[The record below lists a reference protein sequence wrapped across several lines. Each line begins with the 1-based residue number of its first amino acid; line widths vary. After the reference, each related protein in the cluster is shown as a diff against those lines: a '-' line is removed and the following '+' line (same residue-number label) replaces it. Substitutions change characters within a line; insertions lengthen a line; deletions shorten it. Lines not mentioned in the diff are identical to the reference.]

1 MAGGS
6 GASVRELLERE
17 QALATLDR
25 WLGDVRSSAAG
36 RVGFIAGEAGVGK
49 TALVQEYCDQA
60 VPVRALWGR
69 CDPLATPAPLGP
81 IVEIADALGG
91 QARSLVAGGALPY
104 EVARALLGD
113 LALDRPAIIVL
124 EDLHWADEGTLDAL
138 AYMARRIGQAPA
150 LVIGTFRDDELDAAH
165 PLRATLG
172 LLAGAS
178 RVERLA
184 LDRLSRDAVRQ
195 LAGVGGRDPDAV
207 FAVTAGN
214 PFFVTELL
222 AGPGGAVPATVR
234 DAVLAR
240 ASRLDPEARALL
252 DVIAV
257 VPAEVELALLERVA
271 ESGLD
276 GLGRCLASGM
286 IEPRGRAVRFRH
298 ELARLALERELDVAR
313 SVALHRL
320 VLRALEEAD
329 AEPARLVHHAERAGD
344 EAALL
349 RHAVAAAE
357 RSGALGAHREAA
369 AHYQRAIAVSGAR
382 PAAERAELLGRGA
395 FELYLTDRL
404 EEAVELQRR
413 TLLLRRDGGDRVKEG
428 DAMRVLSRYLWFG
441 GHGEEAA
448 TVAREAV
455 ELLEASP
462 ERGPELARAYSA
474 ISQLH
479 MLAGDC
485 PPAIDWG
492 ERALTL
498 AEQLDVP
505 DVAVHALS
513 NIGTAEVLSGHEREG
528 RSKIEESLRR
538 ARAAGLDDDVGRA
551 YANLA
556 STPAWHRELA
566 SADRYLAEG
575 IAFCDDHDLSSYG
588 TYLLAWRARVR
599 LDSGRWSAAAEVLEQ
614 VLARPEASPPTRITV
629 LTTQGLLAHRLGEH
643 ARARELLDAALTLAK
658 ATGELQRLGPVAA
671 ARAEGAWLQRSLSE
685 VDEITAEAVALA
697 AERGDAWTL
706 GELSMWRHRA
716 GLDSPPGPVAAPF
729 ELELAG
735 DTARAAMLWT
745 DMGCP
750 YDAALALGNCDGEP
764 ELRRALDELL
774 RLGAEPAARIVA
786 RRLRKMGAVGIP
798 RGANRATASNPA
810 ALTDREV
817 EVLTLL
823 AEGLRNA
830 EIAERLVVSSRTV
843 EHHVSAILAKLGVR
857 TRGEAG
863 VAAARLG
870 LIAHH

>member
-1 MAGGS
+1 MADGP
-6 GASVRELLERE
+6 GATVRELLERE
-17 QALATLDR
+17 HAFATLEE
-25 WLGDVRSSAAG
+25 WLGDARSSGAG

-49 TALVQEYCDQA
+49 TALVGRFCDQA

-81 IVEIADALGG
+81 IVEIADGLDAS
-91 QARSLVAGGALPY
+91 ARHLLAGGARPY
-104 EVARALLGD
+104 EVARALLED
-113 LALDRPAIIVL
+113 LALERAAIVVL

-138 AYMARRIGQAPA
+138 GYLARRIGQTPV

-172 LLAGAS
+172 LLAGAP
-178 RVERLA
+178 RVERIELR
-184 LDRLSRDAVRQ
+184 RLSRDAVGE
-195 LAGVGGRDPDAV
+195 LAGAGGHDADAV
-207 FAVTAGN
+207 FSVTAGN

-222 AGPGGAVPATVR
+222 AGPGGTVPATVR

-240 ASRLDPEARALL
+240 ASRLDGEARALL

-257 VPAEVELALLERVA
+257 VPAQAELWLLERVA

-276 GLGRCLASGM
+276 GLGRCLAAGM
-286 IEPRGRAVRFRH
+286 VEPRGPAVRFRH
-298 ELARLALERELDVAR
+298 ELARLALERELGVAS
-313 SVALHRL
+313 SVALHRR
-320 VLRALEEAD
+320 VLQALEEAD

-344 EAALL
+344 QEALL

-357 RSGALGAHREAA
+357 RSAALGAHREAA
-369 AHYQRAIAVSGAR
+369 AHYERAIAVSR
-382 PAAERAELLGRGA
+382 TCPADERAELLGRAA
-395 FELYLTDRL
+395 FELYLTDRV
-404 EEAVELQRR
+404 EEAIELQRQ
-413 TLLLRRDGGDRVKEG
+413 TLRLRRDGGDRVKAG

-455 ELLEASP
+455 EVLEGSG

-485 PPAIDWG
+485 PPAISWG

-498 AEQLDVP
+498 AEQLEVP
-505 DVAVHALS
+505 DLAVHALS
-513 NIGTAEVLSGHEREG
+513 NIGTAEALSGQEREG

-556 STPAWHRELA
+556 SMSARHRELA

-575 IAFCDDHDLSSYG
+575 IAYCDEHDLDSYG
-588 TYLLAWRARVR
+588 TYLLAWLARVR
-599 LDSGRWSAAAEVLEQ
+599 LDSGRWSAAGEVLEQ
-614 VLARPEASPPTRITV
+614 VLARPEASPPTRIIV
-629 LTTQGLLAHRLGEH
+629 LTTRGLLAHRAGEHVYAREVLGEALAL
-643 ARARELLDAALTLAK
+643 AR

-671 ARAEGAWLQRSLSE
+671 GRAEGAWLQRSLAE
-685 VDEITAEAVALA
+685 VDAMTAEAVALA
-697 AERGDAWTL
+697 AERRDAWML
-706 GELSMWRHRA
+706 GELSVWRRRA
-716 GLDSPPGPVAAPF
+716 GLGSPAGPVAAPF

-735 DTARAAMLWT
+735 DPARAALLWT

-750 YDAALALGNCDGEP
+750 YEAALALADSDREP
-764 ELRRALDELL
+764 DLRRALDELL
-774 RLGAEPAARIVA
+774 RLGVDPAARIVA
-786 RRLRKMGAVGIP
+786 RRLREMGAVGIP

-810 ALTDREV
+810 ALTDREL
-817 EVLTLL
+817 EVVALL

-843 EHHVSAILAKLGVR
+843 EHHVSAILAKLGAR
-857 TRGEAG
+857 TRGEAS
-863 VAAARLG
+863 AAAVRLG
-870 LIAHH
+870 LIARG